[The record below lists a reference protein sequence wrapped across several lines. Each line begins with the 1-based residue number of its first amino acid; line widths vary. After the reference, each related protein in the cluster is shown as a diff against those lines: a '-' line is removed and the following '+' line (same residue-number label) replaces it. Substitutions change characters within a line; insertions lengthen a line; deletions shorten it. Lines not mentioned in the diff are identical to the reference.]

1 MLERVIRII
10 AEYADV
16 SPEEINENTN
26 IRADLGRLAEQD
38 AQALAQQEQRISDLA
53 SRVDGFEAGLSDR
66 VTGIVQDS
74 QADLAE
80 RLEEL
85 ASQGREQERKTAV
98 RLDEFMEKISDR
110 FGADKTT
117 VEENLADLKE
127 LRGIIDNSIEIL
139 TDELESELEKKI
151 ADMENKMEV
160 CAYGGTELREY
171 ESLREEL
178 TKLKNERS

>member
-1 MLERVIRII
+1 MSR
-10 AEYADV
+10 
-16 SPEEINENTN
+16 
-26 IRADLGRLAEQD
+26 AEQ
-38 AQALAQQEQRISDLA
+38 I
-53 SRVDGFEAGLSDR
+53 
-66 VTGIVQDS
+66 
-74 QADLAE
+74 
-80 RLEEL
+80 
-85 ASQGREQERKTAV
+85 
-98 RLDEFMEKISDR
+98 MEKISDR